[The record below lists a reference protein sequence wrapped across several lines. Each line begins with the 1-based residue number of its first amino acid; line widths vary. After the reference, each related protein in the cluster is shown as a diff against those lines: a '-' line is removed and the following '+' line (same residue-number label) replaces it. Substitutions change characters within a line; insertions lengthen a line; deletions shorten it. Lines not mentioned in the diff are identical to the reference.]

1 MSKTILMPLANGF
14 EELEAITISDLLVR
28 AGVTVVTAGL
38 EEGPVKASRGTVVI
52 PTHSLDDVL
61 HQAFDLIVLPGGQP
75 GADNLMADS
84 RIIDL
89 LRQQHTQGKLIGAI
103 CAAPKVLVAAG
114 IAEHQSITSY
124 PGAINHLDLKNVTVV
139 NEPVVFSHN
148 IVTSRG
154 PGTAMKFALGL
165 VETLQGTEVRQKVET
180 ALEG

>member
-28 AGVTVVTAGL
+28 AGVKVITAGL
-38 EEGPVKASRGTVVI
+38 EEGPVRASRGTVVI
-52 PTHSLDDVL
+52 PTTTLKEVM
-61 HQAFDLIVLPGGQP
+61 HQVFDLIVLPGGQP
-75 GADNLMADS
+75 GADNLMADECV
-84 RIIDL
+84 IDL
-89 LRQQHTQGKLIGAI
+89 LRQQHDQGKLIGAI

-114 IAEHQSITSY
+114 IAEHQNITSY
-124 PGAINHLDLKNVTVV
+124 PGAVNHLDLTNVTVV

-154 PGTAMKFALGL
+154 PGTAMKFALTL
-165 VETLQGTEVRQKVET
+165 VEALQGAEVREKVET